1 MTTRQASGPDA
12 GRSRLRA
19 TVAAM
24 DRSISR
30 LPRQAMDTDVTS
42 TVNALLASFADL
54 VEQLEL
60 GPEPEVRQCPSCMQI
75 VMLAATR
82 CGYCWNVITPA
93 AAGDRLAS
101 TPGG

>member
-1 MTTRQASGPDA
+1 
-12 GRSRLRA
+12 
-19 TVAAM
+19 
-24 DRSISR
+24 
-30 LPRQAMDTDVTS
+30 
-42 TVNALLASFADL
+42 
-54 VEQLEL
+54 
-60 GPEPEVRQCPSCMQI
+60 MQI